1 MSLRERQ
8 KADRRTKIIDAAKGL
23 FAKSGLDN
31 ITMEAIAEIAG
42 VSSMTVHN
50 YYGTKSGVLLAL
62 VADSDAA
69 LLETFANDLTGH
81 FDDLPGLVLAFA
93 SIICDHTLS
102 HLDKAIWRQV
112 IAASV
117 GDSDTRFGELY
128 NALDDRLADVLVRE
142 VERLQ
147 VAGRLNRS
155 VSAYDLGKA
164 LFYLQNARF
173 IQFISDDSVKKP
185 EIIEL
190 LKRDITALFAASPSD
205 LG

>member
-8 KADRRTKIIDAAKGL
+8 KVDRRARIIDAAKEL

-31 ITMEAIAEIAG
+31 ITMESIAAIAG
-42 VSSMTVHN
+42 VSSMTIHN

-69 LLETFANDLTGH
+69 LLQTFATELNGRSNDL
-81 FDDLPGLVLAFA
+81 LNLVLAFA
-93 SIICDHTLS
+93 EIICDHTLS

-117 GDSDTRFGELY
+117 TDSDPRFGKLY
-128 NALDDRLADVLVRE
+128 IALDDRLADVLVGE

-147 VAGRLNRS
+147 LAGRLNRT

-164 LFYLQNARF
+164 LFYLQNMRF
-173 IQFISDDSVKKP
+173 IQFISTDSVTKP
-185 EIIEL
+185 QIIEL
-190 LKRDITALFAASPSD
+190 LRRDVTALFAA
-205 LG
+205 GA